1 MAELRLGMAGNIFLD
16 FVPISLVIPDLLAVG
31 ADRHDAPQRFDSFL
45 ISTHGGIDE
54 HQNDQRH
61 RNTNI

>member
-1 MAELRLGMAGNIFLD
+1 MTELRLAMAGNIFLD
-16 FVPISLVIPDLLAVG
+16 FVPISLVVPDLFAVG
-31 ADRHDAPQRFDSFL
+31 ADRHDAPQCFDSFL
-45 ISTHGGIDE
+45 IGAHGGIDE